1 MALGNTRETNQ
12 YIHYKDCLIINYMKC
27 LLPFARKEIMLQI
40 ATPKKKKVKLLIAF
54 TQVSLL
60 NYEKIGEF

>member
-1 MALGNTRETNQ
+1 
-12 YIHYKDCLIINYMKC
+12 MKC
-27 LLPFARKEIMLQI
+27 LLPFTRKEIMLQI